1 MTNCDTPTSSHQK
14 EGQHQDPEEQWKGKK
29 CMYNYFNC
37 IITNT
42 VLFCFVLFSV
52 QKCSSFSCYSLI
64 WSIKTL
70 VSHCQDF
77 SYINNGF
84 LALCVYIYNVFFSPV
99 NEILSVTFDPNFLQM
114 EDNPGT

>member
-1 MTNCDTPTSSHQK
+1 MIPPLPPIRKKDNIKTQKSSGRAKSVCITTSTLLLLIQ
-14 EGQHQDPEEQWKGKK
+14 
-29 CMYNYFNC
+29 
-37 IITNT
+37 
-42 VLFCFVLFSV
+42 FCFVLFSV